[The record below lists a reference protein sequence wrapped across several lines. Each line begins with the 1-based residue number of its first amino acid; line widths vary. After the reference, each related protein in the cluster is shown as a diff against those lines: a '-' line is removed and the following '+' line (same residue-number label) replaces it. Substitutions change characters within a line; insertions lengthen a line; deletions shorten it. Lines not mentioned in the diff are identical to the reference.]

1 MSEKWSKMPDEGAV
15 KTTFDAIKRNGINAI
30 LAENGK
36 EALAHIKR
44 IIPRGA
50 EVMSGSSVTLE
61 EIGFKAYLKSGKHD
75 WKDLYAEIQMEKDDS
90 VRQELRRKSVTAE
103 YYLGSVNAI
112 TLKGELVACDMSGS
126 RIGAYLYAAK
136 HLMLVSG
143 ANKITSNLEDAM
155 RRVQEHAFPL
165 TNQMVKKAYG
175 FSCDMA
181 KWVIINRETIENR
194 TTLILVKEKLGI

>member
-112 TLKGELVACDMSGS
+112 TLKGELVA
-126 RIGAYLYAAK
+126 
-136 HLMLVSG
+136 
-143 ANKITSNLEDAM
+143 
-155 RRVQEHAFPL
+155 
-165 TNQMVKKAYG
+165 
-175 FSCDMA
+175 
-181 KWVIINRETIENR
+181 
-194 TTLILVKEKLGI
+194 

>member
-1 MSEKWSKMPDEGAV
+1 
-15 KTTFDAIKRNGINAI
+15 
-30 LAENGK
+30 
-36 EALAHIKR
+36 
-44 IIPRGA
+44 
-50 EVMSGSSVTLE
+50 
-61 EIGFKAYLKSGKHD
+61 
-75 WKDLYAEIQMEKDDS
+75 
-90 VRQELRRKSVTAE
+90 
-103 YYLGSVNAI
+103 
-112 TLKGELVACDMSGS
+112 MSGS

-194 TTLILVKEKLGI
+194 TTLILVKEKLGF